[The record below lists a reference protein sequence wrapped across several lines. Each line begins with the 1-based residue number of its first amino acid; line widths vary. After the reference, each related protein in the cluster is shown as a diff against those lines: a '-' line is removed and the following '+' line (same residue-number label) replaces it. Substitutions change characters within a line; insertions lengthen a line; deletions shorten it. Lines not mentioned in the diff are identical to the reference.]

1 MPQMFGKLS
10 SMHEHLDDLWF
21 HMAEPLEDDIS
32 NNKIIPFDKPT
43 EQRHT
48 ITTMPVR
55 PVTSLNAA
63 TLPLVIRAEMI
74 YKKSLQTHK
83 QS

>member
-21 HMAEPLEDDIS
+21 HMAEPLEDDIIS
-32 NNKIIPFDKPT
+32 NKIVPFDKPV
-43 EQRHT
+43 ERRL
-48 ITTMPVR
+48 TTPLPVQ
-55 PVTSLNAA
+55 PASALNAA